1 MKSEGVPKVYP
12 AQGETCKS
20 GMALFGDDE
29 GDVPPFDMTED
40 GEDWFQ
46 FTLDNLEMD
55 RGCSPLQQD
64 ANPMEQVRV
73 VFPNMEFFTNV
84 VRSSAKPSHRPS
96 TREAMATLPTFW
108 QPCPLFLPMH
118 SFDTS

>member
-1 MKSEGVPKVYP
+1 
-12 AQGETCKS
+12 
-20 GMALFGDDE
+20 MALFGDDE

-73 VFPNMEFFTNV
+73 VFPNIMDFFHLCRAFV
-84 VRSSAKPSHRPS
+84 SKAL
-96 TREAMATLPTFW
+96 APTV
-108 QPCPLFLPMH
+108 
-118 SFDTS
+118 DK